1 MGEPSSPPSDEGERP
16 AEEPAPPDPDSR
28 PATAGDLRSLR
39 RWLLVAV
46 AWAIAATAIA
56 AIALVVANRAAD
68 DDEALRTTSQLRN
81 AQEDLAARLDRLET
95 RVQALPTADD
105 VSAVDDRLQQ
115 VEDDVSG
122 LPDQIERLGGRLDDL
137 EGRVDEV
144 ERQIDADADAA
155 AAGGAGGTD
164 DSAAVGCPHSVGCG
178 FCCVVGAAEAEA
190 AVALLAAHHPGA
202 KVIGTVTDR
211 AATVELAEQG
221 LVGRRGRGFS
231 AG

>member
-1 MGEPSSPPSDEGERP
+1 MGDPSSPPSDEGERP

-155 AAGGAGGTD
+155 GGAGGTD
-164 DSAAVGCPHSVGCG
+164 DTQP
-178 FCCVVGAAEAEA
+178 
-190 AVALLAAHHPGA
+190 
-202 KVIGTVTDR
+202 
-211 AATVELAEQG
+211 
-221 LVGRRGRGFS
+221 
-231 AG
+231 